1 MVMATSNP
9 DKLTYEVVEGWGKLP
24 EGWKFTQV
32 AGVAVDSR
40 DRVYVYNRGEHPLI
54 IFDRE
59 GNFLTSWGE
68 GVPLRKGGQ
77 GVVLTR
83 GGHGIFIDADDYVYL
98 ADRAMQT
105 ALKFTPE
112 GERLLTLGTEG
123 QANEGKPF
131 NNLTD
136 VALSP
141 SGEIYVSDGYG
152 NSLVHRFSADGT
164 LLLSWGEPGSDA
176 GQFKLPHSVFVDRNE
191 RVYVAD
197 RENHRIQVFTS
208 KGEFITMWTGFRQPT
223 DLFIDADDNLY
234 ISELQ
239 SRVTIVNLN
248 GEILARLGGEKSDAP
263 GQFIAPHAV
272 WTDSQDSLYV
282 GEVLEGQRIQKF
294 LRR

>member
-1 MVMATSNP
+1 MGTSNT
-9 DKLTYEVVEGWGKLP
+9 DLTYEVVEGWGKLP

-32 AGVAVDSR
+32 AGIAVDSR

-68 GVPLRKGGQ
+68 GV
-77 GVVLTR
+77 LTR

-105 ALKFTPE
+105 VLKFTPE

-164 LLLSWGEPGSDA
+164 LLLSWGEPGSEA

-208 KGEFITMWTGFRQPT
+208 EGEFITVWTGFRQPT

-239 SRVTIVNLN
+239 SRVTIVNLD
-248 GEILARLGGEKSDAP
+248 GEILARLGGEKSDAS
-263 GQFIAPHAV
+263 GQFIAPHGV

-294 LRR
+294 LRK

>member
-1 MVMATSNP
+1 MSTSNP
-9 DKLTYEVVEGWGKLP
+9 DKLNYEVVEGWGKLP
-24 EGWKFTQV
+24 EGWIFTQV
-32 AGVAVDSR
+32 AGVAVNSQ

-68 GVPLRKGGQ
+68 GLPLRKGGQ

-83 GGHGIFIDADDYVYL
+83 GGHGIFIDDDDYVYL

-105 ALKFTPE
+105 VMKFTSE
-112 GERLLTLGTEG
+112 GKRLLTLGTEG

-152 NSLVHRFSADGT
+152 NSLVHKFSADGT
-164 LLLSWGEPGSDA
+164 LLLSWGEPGSEA
-176 GQFKLPHSVFVDRNE
+176 GQFNLPHSVWVDRQE

-197 RENHRIQVFTS
+197 RENHRIQIFTS
-208 KGEFITMWTGFRQPT
+208 EGEFITMWTGFRQPT
-223 DLFIDADDNLY
+223 DLFIDDDDKLY

-239 SRVTIVNLN
+239 HRVSIVNLD
-248 GEILARLGGEKSDAP
+248 GEILSRLGGEQSDAP
-263 GQFIAPHAV
+263 GQFIAPHGV
-272 WTDSQDSLYV
+272 WTDSQNSLYV
-282 GEVLEGQRIQKF
+282 GEVLEGQKIQKF
-294 LRR
+294 LIR

>member
-1 MVMATSNP
+1 MGTSNT
-9 DKLTYEVVEGWGKLP
+9 DLTYEVVEGWGKLP

-32 AGVAVDSR
+32 AGIAVDSR

-68 GVPLRKGGQ
+68 GV
-77 GVVLTR
+77 LTR

-105 ALKFTPE
+105 VLKFTPE

-164 LLLSWGEPGSDA
+164 LLLSWGEPGSEA

-208 KGEFITMWTGFRQPT
+208 EGEFITVWTGFRQPT
-223 DLFIDADDNLY
+223 DLFINADDNFY

-239 SRVTIVNLN
+239 SRVSIVNLD

-272 WTDSQDSLYV
+272 WTDSQKYLYV

-294 LRR
+294 LRK

>member
-1 MVMATSNP
+1 MKKGKKAAAVICRRVAELYIAYDWRAEFQVPRNTQYFLGDKSYDYFIKEITVMAKINT
-9 DKLTYEVVEGWGKLP
+9 DLTYEFVESWGKLP

-32 AGVAVDSR
+32 AGVVVDSR
-40 DRVYVYNRGEHPLI
+40 DRVYVYNRGEHPII

-68 GVPLRKGGQ
+68 GV
-77 GVVLTR
+77 LTH

-105 ALKFTPE
+105 VLKFTPE
-112 GERLLTLGTEG
+112 GKRLLTLGTEG

-164 LLLSWGEPGSDA
+164 LLLSWGEPGSVRRRPSPPRGRLR
-176 GQFKLPHSVFVDRNE
+176 GQR
-191 RVYVAD
+191 
-197 RENHRIQVFTS
+197 
-208 KGEFITMWTGFRQPT
+208 TGKARCHGTNPPRGK
-223 DLFIDADDNLY
+223 
-234 ISELQ
+234 S
-239 SRVTIVNLN
+239 
-248 GEILARLGGEKSDAP
+248 ARLC
-263 GQFIAPHAV
+263 
-272 WTDSQDSLYV
+272 
-282 GEVLEGQRIQKF
+282 

>member
-1 MVMATSNP
+1 LAWKLTEQYLEVTFMS
-9 DKLTYEVVEGWGKLP
+9 DKFTYEVVEGWGKLP
-24 EGWKFTQV
+24 EGWEFTQV
-32 AGVAVDSR
+32 AGVAVDSQ

-68 GVPLRKGGQ
+68 GL
-77 GVVLTR
+77 LTR
-83 GGHGIFIDADDYVYL
+83 GGHGIFIDSDDYVYL

-105 ALKFTPE
+105 VMKFTAD

-152 NSLVHRFSADGT
+152 NSLVHRFSPDGT
-164 LLLSWGEPGSDA
+164 LILSWGEPGSEPE
-176 GQFKLPHSVFVDRNE
+176 QFNLPHSVWVDRQE

-197 RENHRIQVFTS
+197 RENHRIQIFNS
-208 KGEFITMWTGFRQPT
+208 KGEFITMWTDFRQPT
-223 DLFIDADDNLY
+223 DLFIDVDDNLY

-239 SRVTIVNLN
+239 HRVSIMNLD
-248 GEILARLGGEKSDAP
+248 GEILARLGGESSDKP

-272 WTDSQDSLYV
+272 WTDSQNSLYV
-282 GEVLEGQRIQKF
+282 GEVLQGQRIQKF
-294 LRR
+294 LRK

>member
-1 MVMATSNP
+1 MAKINT
-9 DKLTYEVVEGWGKLP
+9 DLTYEVVEGWGKLP

-32 AGVAVDSR
+32 AGVAVDSH
-40 DRVYVYNRGEHPLI
+40 DRVYVYNRGEHPII
-54 IFDRE
+54 IFDSD

-68 GVPLRKGGQ
+68 GV
-77 GVVLTR
+77 LTH

-105 ALKFTPE
+105 VLKFTPD

-176 GQFKLPHSVFVDRNE
+176 GQFKLPHSVFIDRHE

-197 RENHRIQVFTS
+197 RENHRIQIFTPE
-208 KGEFITMWTGFRQPT
+208 GEFITMWTGFRQPT

-239 SRVTIVNLN
+239 SRVTIVNLD

-294 LRR
+294 VRT

>member
-1 MVMATSNP
+1 MATINA
-9 DKLTYEVVEGWGKLP
+9 DKLTYEVVEDWGKLP
-24 EGWKFTQV
+24 EGWTFTQV

-40 DRVYVYNRGEHPLI
+40 DKVYVYNRGEHPLI
-54 IFDRE
+54 IFDRD

-68 GVPLRKGGQ
+68 GV
-77 GVVLTR
+77 LTH

-105 ALKFTPE
+105 VMKFTPE
-112 GERLLTLGTEG
+112 GERLLTLGTVG

-136 VALSP
+136 IALSP

-164 LLLSWGEPGSDA
+164 LLLSWGEPGSEA
-176 GQFKLPHSVFVDRNE
+176 GQFNLPHSVWVDRQE

-197 RENHRIQVFTS
+197 RENHRIQIFTS
-208 KGEFITMWTGFRQPT
+208 EGEFITMWTGFRQPT

-234 ISELQ
+234 IPELQ
-239 SRVTIVNLN
+239 HRVSIVNLD
-248 GEILARLGGEKSDAP
+248 GEILARLGGEESNAP
-263 GQFIAPHAV
+263 GQFIAPHGV
-272 WTDSQDSLYV
+272 WTDSQNALYV

-294 LRR
+294 LRK

>member
-1 MVMATSNP
+1 MAAANV

-24 EGWKFTQV
+24 KGWTFTQV
-32 AGVAVDSR
+32 AGVAVDSQ

-68 GVPLRKGGQ
+68 GV
-77 GVVLTR
+77 LTR
-83 GGHGIFIDADDYVYL
+83 SGHGIFIDDDDYVYL

-105 ALKFTPE
+105 VMKFTPE
-112 GERLLTLGTEG
+112 GERLLMLGTEG

-152 NSLVHRFSADGT
+152 NSLVHKFSADGT
-164 LLLSWGEPGSDA
+164 LLLSWGEPGSEA
-176 GQFKLPHSVFVDRNE
+176 GQFNLPHSIWVGRAVHEVTAERSEQE

-197 RENHRIQVFTS
+197 RENHRIQIFTS
-208 KGEFITMWTGFRQPT
+208 EGEFITMWTGFRQPT

-239 SRVTIVNLN
+239 HRVSIVNLD
-248 GEILARLGGEKSDAP
+248 GEILARLGGEESNAP

-272 WTDSQDSLYV
+272 WTDSQNSLYV
-282 GEVLEGQRIQKF
+282 GEVLQGQRIQKF
-294 LRR
+294 LRK